1 VKRTRRSMKGK
12 VPVSRDY
19 IEGLLDRVNG
29 LDYGVKIGGHGLDPE
44 TQRLRNKALIGFL
57 YLSARRISEV
67 VGLRDS
73 GSATRQAQR
82 LPGVMLEDIR
92 YDTQAGRPVMIISCR
107 ILKKA
112 KPEFGDVVIDL
123 KEEPFIGW
131 IEKWIKYQTGAGEN
145 KLFPLARSRAYQILK
160 QIDPAIVGPHWF
172 RHARCSHLVS
182 EGGLDAYQL
191 TERVGFWADI
201 GPSVAYVHGSVDVY
215 LDAAERARKKR
226 GVSNEI

>member
-1 VKRTRRSMKGK
+1 MKGK
-12 VPVSRDY
+12 VPVSRGF
-19 IEGLLDRVNG
+19 IEALLDRVNG
-29 LDYGVKIGGHGLDPE
+29 LDYGVQVGGHGLDPE
-44 TQRLRNKALIGFL
+44 IQRTRNKALIGFL

-67 VGLRDS
+67 VGFS
-73 GSATRQAQR
+73 GPSLAKRPPVM
-82 LPGVMLEDIR
+82 LPGIMLEDIR

-131 IEKWIKYQTGAGEN
+131 IRRWIKYQTGAGEN
-145 KLFPLARSRAYQILK
+145 KLFPLARSRVYQILK

-215 LDAAERARKKR
+215 LDAAEKARKSR
-226 GVSNEI
+226 SNG